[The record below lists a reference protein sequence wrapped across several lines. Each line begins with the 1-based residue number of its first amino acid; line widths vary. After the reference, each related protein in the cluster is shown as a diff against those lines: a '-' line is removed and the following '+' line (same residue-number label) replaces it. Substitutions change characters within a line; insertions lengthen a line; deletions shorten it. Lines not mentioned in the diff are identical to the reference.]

1 MRLLTTITFFCITM
15 MITCTAQ
22 SSYTPLDMNDPVY
35 YKGNHII
42 YRENKIEL
50 GPKAIYID
58 CQLDEQTITH
68 NPYVFNNFNKA
79 MEHLT
84 PGTEKAPMTVYIAP
98 GVYWIDDPDD
108 PAIRYPK
115 AGDSCPFGI
124 EIHCQWL
131 KLQGL
136 NANPRNVVLAV
147 ARGQSQG
154 AYGNFTMMKYVGDGL
169 NINDMTLGNF
179 CNIDLEFPLKP
190 KWGRKKRMNAI
201 TQAQLVFAY
210 GDKHVCR
217 NVHFLS
223 RLNLGIFWCAKR
235 TFYHH
240 CYFEMTD
247 DSMGDTGV
255 YL

>member
-1 MRLLTTITFFCITM
+1 MHNNDDNMYSTVFVH
-15 MITCTAQ
+15 
-22 SSYTPLDMNDPVY
+22 PLDMNDPVY

-201 TQAQLVFAY
+201 TQAQLVLLMATNMYAATYIFSAVLTWVSF
-210 GDKHVCR
+210 GVP
-217 NVHFLS
+217 NVHS
-223 RLNLGIFWCAKR
+223 TIIVISK
-235 TFYHH
+235 
-240 CYFEMTD
+240 
-247 DSMGDTGV
+247 
-255 YL
+255 